1 MTKSRNLRCISAINT
16 VFEQYNIYY
25 DLIKLNVP
33 GYSVA
38 RYELTITKQWETLE
52 PFYNDEKNTLDWKKQ
67 TNEQNLPDID
77 DICVKFDEIH
87 KPYQTDNSYLLIH
100 SAKGCDTGILFKI
113 FVKYYKKEIP
123 FPENMHSLEQ
133 RIYKLEKQNHNL
145 RNNFLKY
152 KTETGK
158 YIDQLRIENHNIH
171 FEKLSDQLYHND
183 RKIKII
189 NQCTKLVE
197 SYHKIAREYYIEL
210 DCKNDGCPVCYEP
223 IKNEYLYITPCKH
236 TLCSTCASKCN
247 NSCPLCR
254 HNLCITNNH

>member
-38 RYELTITKQWETLE
+38 RYELTIPKQWETVE
-52 PFYNDEKNTLDWKKQ
+52 PFYNDENTVLEWIKQ
-67 TNEQNLPDID
+67 THEQTLPNID
-77 DICVKFDEIH
+77 DIRVKFDEIH

-100 SAKGCDTGILFKI
+100 SAKGCDTEILFKI

-133 RIYKLEKQNHNL
+133 RIYKLETQNYNL
-145 RNNFLKY
+145 RQNFLKY
-152 KTETGK
+152 KTETSK
-158 YIDQLRIENHNIH
+158 YIHQLDIENH
-171 FEKLSDQLYHND
+171 DLYFKELTNGVK
-183 RKIKII
+183 RKKII
-189 NQCTKLVE
+189 NQYTKMVE
-197 SYHKIAREYYIEL
+197 SYHKIAREYFIEL
-210 DCKNDGCPVCYEP
+210 DIEKEDCPVCYESIP
-223 IKNEYLYITPCKH
+223 NNNLFITPCKH
-236 TLCSTCASKCN
+236 TMCSMCASKCS

-254 HNLCITNNH
+254 QELGIINNH